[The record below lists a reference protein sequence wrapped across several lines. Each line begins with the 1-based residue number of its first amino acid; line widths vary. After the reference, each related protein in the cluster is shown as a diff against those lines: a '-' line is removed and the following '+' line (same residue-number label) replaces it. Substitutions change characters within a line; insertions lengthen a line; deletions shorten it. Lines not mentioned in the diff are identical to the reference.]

1 MSKHWVV
8 IIDKT
13 RHKMS
18 KKDGTDMKD
27 KGDYNESD
35 FSVTPLPD
43 IVDSEFHLSF
53 DRNPGHLRNVD
64 VSNTDISEPSIQV
77 EWKMDVVESDEK

>member
-13 RHKMS
+13 RHKIS
-18 KKDGTDMKD
+18 KKNGDDMKD
-27 KGDYNESD
+27 DGDYDESN
-35 FSVTPLPD
+35 FSVTNVPD
-43 IVDSEFHLSF
+43 IVESEFHLSF
-53 DRNPGHLRNVD
+53 DRDPGHLRYVD

-77 EWKMDVVESDEK
+77 EWKMDVVESNEK

>member
-13 RHKMS
+13 RHKLS
-18 KKDGTDMKD
+18 EKDGTDMND
-27 KGDYNESD
+27 KGEYDESD
-35 FSVTPLPD
+35 FSVTNIPD

-53 DRNPGHLRNVD
+53 DRDPGHLKDVD
-64 VSNTDISEPSIQV
+64 VSNTDISEPSVQV
-77 EWKMDVVESDEK
+77 EWKMDVVEADER